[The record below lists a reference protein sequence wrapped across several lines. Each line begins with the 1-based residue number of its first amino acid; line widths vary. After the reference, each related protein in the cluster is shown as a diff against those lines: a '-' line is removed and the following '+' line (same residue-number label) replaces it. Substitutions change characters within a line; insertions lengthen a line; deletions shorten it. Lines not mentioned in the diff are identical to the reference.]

1 MDDDHCVITTQHRIC
16 EIPIAADKRQ
26 FSVFVYMSAACG
38 FTKRRCKYKEIGFN
52 RRKKKKSFSKR
63 LFRRKSKD
71 NLRKWHQKALFA
83 QKIFQ

>member
-38 FTKRRCKYKEIGFN
+38 FTKRRCKYKEN
-52 RRKKKKSFSKR
+52 DSKCQKKKKTFSKTR
-63 LFRRKSKD
+63 IAFTAMKKRFHKKIWMD
-71 NLRKWHQKALFA
+71 LRQ
-83 QKIFQ
+83 